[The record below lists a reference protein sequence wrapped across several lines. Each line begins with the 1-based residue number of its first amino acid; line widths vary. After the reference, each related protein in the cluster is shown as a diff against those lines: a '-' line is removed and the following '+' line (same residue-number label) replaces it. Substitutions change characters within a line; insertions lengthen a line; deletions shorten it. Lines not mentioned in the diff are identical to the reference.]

1 MMKSVMSRLDNPIFK
16 SFTNYQYRAL
26 EIAGEC
32 DKLLE
37 EQKEVVFFADQ
48 LRVFLSDLR
57 NIVASAA
64 ATESGHTI
72 MITPAVFLKL
82 TADMAKIE
90 SAVGREEKRHEAPV
104 PKQRPQGLSLLAR
117 KAVV

>member
-37 EQKEVVFFADQ
+37 AAGRICPCICAETTRAGVV
-48 LRVFLSDLR
+48 
-57 NIVASAA
+57 
-64 ATESGHTI
+64 
-72 MITPAVFLKL
+72 
-82 TADMAKIE
+82 
-90 SAVGREEKRHEAPV
+90 AVGEESSIIIMLWIAEKKTRT
-104 PKQRPQGLSLLAR
+104 SLLFAWGCPV
-117 KAVV
+117 AV